1 MKRFRVS
8 SRGFGRFGIISP
20 HSLNITC
27 GYRGGVRK

>member
-8 SRGFGRFGIISP
+8 RYGSGRFGIIAP

-27 GYRGGVRK
+27 GYRGGIRK